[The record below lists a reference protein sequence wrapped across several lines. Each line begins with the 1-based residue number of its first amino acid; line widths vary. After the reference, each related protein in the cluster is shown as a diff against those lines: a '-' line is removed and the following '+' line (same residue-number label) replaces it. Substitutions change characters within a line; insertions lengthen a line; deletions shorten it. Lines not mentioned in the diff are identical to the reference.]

1 MGKELLKYKPPA
13 PETPQ
18 QLVRRLMKR
27 SGGKGVL
34 GELARIIAAE
44 KGAKLS
50 SRRNSLAS

>member
-1 MGKELLKYKPPA
+1 MARESLKYKPPS

-27 SGGKGVL
+27 LGGNGVL

-44 KGAKLS
+44 KGVKLS